1 MVGVFWIL
9 NNWDFFA
16 FFFPLQMAFTIS
28 KTTLVDIQAVVV
40 EGEVG
45 MVTQACTMDPERVA
59 TIGVT
64 KMTGVLP
71 EEVTM
76 VRVKNLSTSAVKF
89 WISPLLY
96 FMWTSDLLPQQTME
110 ELLSLPLKIGPSYCQ
125 EMTELRGTGFLI
137 RHQATCCEK
146 FYLFFYWLCMCNKLI
161 ETWKFP

>member
-1 MVGVFWIL
+1 
-9 NNWDFFA
+9 
-16 FFFPLQMAFTIS
+16 MAFTIS

-89 WISPLLY
+89 
-96 FMWTSDLLPQQTME
+96 
-110 ELLSLPLKIGPSYCQ
+110 
-125 EMTELRGTGFLI
+125 
-137 RHQATCCEK
+137 
-146 FYLFFYWLCMCNKLI
+146 
-161 ETWKFP
+161 